1 MIEIGPQLAET
12 IQNIAAMSMLVLVS
26 FIIFNFLKKI

>member
-12 IQNIAAMSMLVLVS
+12 IRFIVFVIVVLFGITAIA
-26 FIIFNFLKKI
+26 K

>member
-12 IQNIAAMSMLVLVS
+12 VQAGIGGVAVVAIAY
-26 FIIFNFLKKI
+26 FFFKWFQ

>member
-12 IQNIAAMSMLVLVS
+12 LKTAAICFAIVAGLYIWMKVL
-26 FIIFNFLKKI
+26 